1 MSTDT
6 TGTGTAGHDD
16 TTGNDVE
23 NPEVPAAPSHEH
35 VPHDPEAV
43 VDELDVDPEEIVHE
57 LDSADVLLDDDDV
70 EEEDPLAAL
79 EDASAGDDSEA

>member
-1 MSTDT
+1 MS
-6 TGTGTAGHDD
+6 D

-23 NPEVPAAPSHEH
+23 NPEVPAAPSHDGL
-35 VPHDPEAV
+35 HDPEAV

-57 LDSADVLLDDDDV
+57 HGSDDLLLDDDDV

-79 EDASAGDDSEA
+79 EDATAGDDSEA